1 MENRKQKKSGSNR
14 KTRSSDL
21 PVDFTKMV
29 EGVYATN
36 FQDGLDALE
45 KHTRAKGIFRASG
58 KIYPDEIV
66 LSVSLAIQ
74 GQLAATTVYCSV
86 DFDPKASSPTAED
99 LLALAV
105 DAIGGFYENFLD
117 PKNPKA
123 LEQLAAGTLGAMDDV
138 PFEWAKF
145 DFGGKWVYL
154 MVDKANPELDTAAD
168 EWLAKNDPNGGMD
181 DEELERASEDLFFRG
196 PKGAKNEDFDD
207 EE

>member
-1 MENRKQKKSGSNR
+1 MENRKQKTTGSNR

-21 PVDFTKMV
+21 PLDFTKMIA
-29 EGVYATN
+29 GVYTTN
-36 FQDGLDALE
+36 FEDGLNALKKLTKAE
-45 KHTRAKGIFRASG
+45 GIFSVSG

-66 LSVSLAIQ
+66 LSVSLGIKN
-74 GQLAATTVYCSV
+74 QLAATTVYCSV

-99 LLALAV
+99 LLSLAV

-138 PFEWAKF
+138 PFEWSKF

-154 MVDKANPELDTAAD
+154 MVDKANPDLDSAAD
-168 EWLAKNDPNGGMD
+168 EWLAKNGANLD
-181 DEELERASEDLFFRG
+181 DEELERESEDLFIKG
-196 PKGAKNEDFDD
+196 PKSRGRDSDED
-207 EE
+207 E